1 MKSMFTNDGNVLLF
15 NIHISSN
22 SANSV
27 TFPIGKQEIVG
38 DSIGADLFDMSSLLP
53 ARYNADI

>member
-1 MKSMFTNDGNVLLF
+1 MFTNDGNVLLF